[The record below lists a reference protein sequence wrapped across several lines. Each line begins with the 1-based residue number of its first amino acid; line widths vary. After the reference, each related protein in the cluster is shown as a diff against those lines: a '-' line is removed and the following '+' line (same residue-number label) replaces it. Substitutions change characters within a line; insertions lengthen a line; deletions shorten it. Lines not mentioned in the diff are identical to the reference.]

1 MTNKL
6 KKIIMS
12 EFGQSSK
19 KFADSRDQS
28 KTKFTRLD
36 SLKSAFAVFY
46 FQSPSWLE
54 FQKNNG
60 GLSLKLFGIKKIP
73 LDEQIKESLDGQDV
87 RLLKPAFEKIF
98 RTIDLEPFQER
109 QTSCSNRWNTIF
121 QFKEN

>member
-6 KKIIMS
+6 KKIVMS

-19 KFADSRDQS
+19 KFADSRDQN
-28 KTKFTRLD
+28 KIKFTRLD
-36 SLKSAFAVFY
+36 SLKAAFAVFY

-60 GLSLKLFGIKKIP
+60 GLSLKLFGIKTVP

-87 RLLKPAFEKIF
+87 RLLKPAFEKVF
-98 RTIDLEPFQER
+98 RTVDLEPFQER
-109 QTSCSNRWNTIF
+109 QTPYPNRWNTVF
-121 QFKEN
+121 